1 MTTTC
6 DSCGVEGE
14 TVSEVRR
21 LYITPPAWDTEGKI
35 TEAADTERW
44 CLTCIA
50 HYPHQPVEAA

>member
-1 MTTTC
+1 MDDETTT
-6 DSCGVEGE
+6 
-14 TVSEVRR
+14 EVRR

-35 TEAADTERW
+35 TEAVDTEQW